1 MWFTACLKLLDSMC
15 SCVSKTQASNLWL
28 SFSSQEYHLAGTHCY
43 GRYLCFIGLGEEEE
57 GEKGRG
63 EKVEKY
69 FQKVEEHGLIVPA
82 VSQ

>member
-1 MWFTACLKLLDSMC
+1 MWFTALKLLDSMC

-28 SFSSQEYHLAGTHCY
+28 RFSSQEYHLAGIHCY
-43 GRYLCFIGLGEEEE
+43 GRYLSSIGLGEEEK
-57 GEKGRG
+57 GEEGRG
-63 EKVEKY
+63 EKEKY